1 MRERVNQ
8 DMQWIEEFQRGNE
21 SSLAYFFKEHHRSLC
36 YFASKIVKDERQ
48 AEDIVADCFIKL
60 WDRRETFENTDK
72 IKAFLY
78 IACRNNCLN
87 YLRNEKRKTA
97 AQELYLRQMDQHNDE
112 IFYEIIDTEIVDILA
127 REIESL
133 PDKCREV
140 FKLIY
145 LGGKNTEEIAQELN
159 LNVQTVRN
167 HKSRAIELLK
177 TQFLKKG
184 LSATLQL
191 FLLMF
196 MGRHL

>member
-1 MRERVNQ
+1 MIDRVKQ
-8 DMQWIEEFQRGNE
+8 DMQWIEEFRRGNE

-60 WDRRETFENTDK
+60 WDRRETFENADK

-87 YLRNEKRKTA
+87 YLRNEKRKTN
-97 AQELYLRQMDQHNDE
+97 AQELYLRQMDQHSDE

-127 REIESL
+127 REIECL

-145 LGGKNTEEIAQELN
+145 LGGKNTEEIAQALG

-167 HKSRAIELLK
+167 HKTRAIELLK
-177 TQFLKKG
+177 AQFLKKG

>member
-1 MRERVNQ
+1 MTDKNRQ
-8 DMQWIEEFQRGNE
+8 DVQWIDQFRAGME

-36 YFASKIVKDERQ
+36 FFASKIVNDPFQ

-60 WDRRETFENTDK
+60 WNRRDTFETPEN

-87 YLRNEKRKTA
+87 YLRDLKRRTY
-97 AQELYLRQMDQHNDE
+97 AQELYFQQLDLQSDE
-112 IFYEIIDTEIVDILA
+112 ILYNIIDTEVVDILA
-127 REIESL
+127 REIEEL
-133 PDKCREV
+133 PDKCKKV

-145 LGGKNTEEIAQELN
+145 LEGKNTDEIAAALN

-167 HKSRAIELLK
+167 HKTRAIELLRS
-177 TQFLKKG
+177 QFLKKG
-184 LSATLQL
+184 LTATLQL

-196 MGRHL
+196 IDS

>member
-1 MRERVNQ
+1 MTERVKQ
-8 DMQWIEEFQRGNE
+8 DKQWIEEFQRGNE
-21 SSLAYFFKEHHRSLC
+21 SALAYFFKEHHRSMC

-60 WDRRETFENTDK
+60 WDRRQTFENVDK

-97 AQELYLRQMDQHNDE
+97 AQELYLRQMDEDSDE
-112 IFYEIIDTEIVDILA
+112 IIYEIIDTEIVDILA

-145 LGGKNTEEIAQELN
+145 LGGKSTEEIAAELN

-167 HKSRAIELLK
+167 HKTRAIELLRA
-177 TQFLKKG
+177 QFLKKG

-191 FLLMF
+191 FLLMYVEKYI
-196 MGRHL
+196 

>member
-1 MRERVNQ
+1 MTDKNRQ
-8 DMQWIEEFQRGNE
+8 DVQWIDQFRAGME

-36 YFASKIVKDERQ
+36 FFASKIVNDPFQ

-60 WDRRETFENTDK
+60 WNRRDTFETPEN

-87 YLRNEKRKTA
+87 YLRDLKRRTD
-97 AQELYLRQMDQHNDE
+97 AQELYFQQLDLQSDE
-112 IFYEIIDTEIVDILA
+112 ILYDIIDTEVVDILA
-127 REIESL
+127 REIEGL
-133 PDKCREV
+133 PDKCKKV

-145 LGGKNTEEIAQELN
+145 LEGKNTDEIAAALN

-167 HKSRAIELLK
+167 HKTRAIELLRS
-177 TQFLKKG
+177 QFLKKG
-184 LSATLQL
+184 LTATLQL

-196 MGRHL
+196 IDS

>member
-1 MRERVNQ
+1 
-8 DMQWIEEFQRGNE
+8 MQWIEEFQRGNE

-60 WDRRETFENTDK
+60 WDRRETFENADK

-78 IACRNNCLN
+78 IACRNNCFN
-87 YLRNEKRKTA
+87 HLRNEKRKTA
-97 AQELYLRQMDQHNDE
+97 AQELYLRQMDQDSDE

-167 HKSRAIELLK
+167 HKSRAIELLRA
-177 TQFLKKG
+177 QFLKKG

-196 MGRHL
+196 MGRNL